1 MNKLP
6 ERLSY
11 ALQTRN
17 KSQKDIAMILECDK
31 SSITNYIK

>member
-1 MNKLP
+1 MNKFP

-11 ALQTRN
+11 ALQERN

-31 SSITNYIK
+31 